1 MVLLE
6 ACDLTKNVRHLK
18 FYQKVEISLK
28 PR

>member
-6 ACDLTKNVRHLK
+6 ACDLTKNDRHLE
-18 FYQKVEISLK
+18 FYQEVEIRLK